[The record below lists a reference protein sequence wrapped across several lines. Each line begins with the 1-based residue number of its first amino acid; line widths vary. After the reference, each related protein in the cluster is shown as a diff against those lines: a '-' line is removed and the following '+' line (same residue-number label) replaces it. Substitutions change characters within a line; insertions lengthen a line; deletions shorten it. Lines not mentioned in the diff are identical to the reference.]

1 MSTDGGPRAWAFLRR
16 NPVYRADWS
25 KVGESPLFESA
36 PFPVCIQSAVDLQAR
51 AWGLL
56 AWEDP
61 DGSKGASSPFWAE
74 APMLEA
80 EWSTGPPP
88 LARLVADAGGLLAG
102 LRLADGALVLKI
114 ENRSGVAQLRML
126 PGAGI
131 ESGAGVAVRIGVG
144 QPEAVARLKDLG
156 SLLGGTEPRRRSGED
171 RELLSVLD
179 GRLAGKSWRET
190 AVDLYGTDRVASNW
204 HPDSWMRARVRRRG
218 RKARELMERGYRVLA
233 AGR

>member
-1 MSTDGGPRAWAFLRR
+1 MSIDGGPRAWAFLRR
-16 NPVYRADWS
+16 NPVYRAAWREAH
-25 KVGESPLFESA
+25 ESPRYESA
-36 PFPVCIQSAVDLQAR
+36 PFPLRIRSAVDRHAR

-61 DGSKGASSPFWAE
+61 DGANGPLSPYWVE

-80 EWSTGPPP
+80 EWMKGPPP
-88 LARLVADAGGLLAG
+88 LARLVADAGGVLAG

-114 ENRSGVAQLRML
+114 ENRSGAAQLRM
-126 PGAGI
+126 PSGAGI
-131 ESGAGVAVRIGVG
+131 ESDAGVAVRIGVG

-156 SLLGGTEPRRRSGED
+156 SLISGPGPRPRTRED

-179 GRLAGKSWRET
+179 GRLAGKSWRQT
-190 AVDLYGTDRVASNW
+190 AVDLYGAAAVASDW
-204 HPDSWMRARVRRRG
+204 HADSWMRARVRRRG
-218 RKARELMERGYRVLA
+218 KKALALMEHGYRELA